1 MIGIHVEVTP
11 AITREQA
18 AIQETTPSHEQSSG
32 LRELGALLLPG
43 FRAAAEDTQLVS
55 EGPTVRLEPTSALIF

>member
-18 AIQETTPSHEQSSG
+18 AIQETTPHEQSSG